1 MSEGLLPIVFKF
13 TNFGI
18 LVGVLYK
25 YGSKPFKGYLQGR
38 HSAVKDTVEEA
49 ENLLRKAQE
58 MKAAYEGRLAGLEA
72 EIETFRKS
80 ALDQIEQEKNRILGE
95 ATEFA
100 ARIREQATLAY
111 EQEMKEAMARVRA
124 DIAART
130 IASAEKAVKDMFKKE
145 DHDRLVEEFV
155 EQVRRLP

>member
-25 YGSKPFKGYLQGR
+25 YGSKPFKGYLQSR
-38 HSAVKDTVEEA
+38 HSAVKDT
-49 ENLLRKAQE
+49 
-58 MKAAYEGRLAGLEA
+58 
-72 EIETFRKS
+72 IETFRKS

>member
-18 LVGVLYK
+18 LVGILYK
-25 YGSKPFKGYLQGR
+25 YGSKPFKGYLQSR
-38 HSAVKDTVEEA
+38 HSAVKNAVEEA

-58 MKAAYEGRLAGLEA
+58 MKAAYEGRLAGLQG

-80 ALDQIEQEKNRILGE
+80 ALDQIEQERSRILGE